1 MPSGFSGVLQAGV
14 PQKLLLSCRVANA
27 VIVRHS
33 IMVDDDEM
41 VVNDDEY
48 SSMYVVEYYYLL
60 LLDWYINVDVVV
72 EYARRPL

>member
-1 MPSGFSGVLQAGV
+1 MPSGFSGVLQDGV

-60 LLDWYINVDVVV
+60 LLDDINVDVVV
-72 EYARRPL
+72 EYTRRPL

>member
-1 MPSGFSGVLQAGV
+1 MPSGFSGVLQDGV

-27 VIVRHS
+27 VIVRHR

-48 SSMYVVEYYYLL
+48 SSMYVVEYYYFIIIRLIYM
-60 LLDWYINVDVVV
+60 WM
-72 EYARRPL
+72 

>member
-1 MPSGFSGVLQAGV
+1 MPSGFSGVLQDGV

-48 SSMYVVEYYYLL
+48 SSMYVLGRTNENCDVLYYYC
-60 LLDWYINVDVVV
+60 VPACRSKHV
-72 EYARRPL
+72 E